1 MPRLVVLDL
10 HKLDVEEVLVDL
22 EDGGNNLG
30 DGEVLLHKRVIEAQ
44 ALLDELAVVV
54 PVVPEVELAVERQAL
69 LVVLLLLERQ
79 EGVAVLDADGA
90 KLLLEICEELSRD
103 AEVSMVGRRI
113 VWSRCTSFT
122 LFAFLTIF
130 TSVM

>member
-1 MPRLVVLDL
+1 MPSLALDF
-10 HKLDVEEVLVDL
+10 HELDAEEVLVDF
-22 EDGGNNLG
+22 EDGGDNLG
-30 DGEVLLHKRVIEAQ
+30 DGEVLLHERVVEAQ

-79 EGVAVLDADGA
+79 EGVAVLDADRT

-103 AEVSMVGRRI
+103 AEVSMVDRHI

-130 TSVM
+130 TSVI

>member
-1 MPRLVVLDL
+1 MPSLALDFDE
-10 HKLDVEEVLVDL
+10 LDAEEVLVDL
-22 EDGGNNLG
+22 EDGRYNLG
-30 DGEVLLHKRVIEAQ
+30 DGEVLLHKRVVEVQ
-44 ALLDELAVVV
+44 ALLDEFAIIV

-69 LVVLLLLERQ
+69 LVVLLLLKCQ
-79 EGVAVLDADGA
+79 EGVAVLYTDRT

-103 AEVSMVGRRI
+103 AKVSMVDRRI

>member
-1 MPRLVVLDL
+1 MPSLALDF
-10 HKLDVEEVLVDL
+10 HELDAEEVLVDF
-22 EDGGNNLG
+22 EDGRDNLG
-30 DGEVLLHKRVIEAQ
+30 DGEVLLHKRVVETQ

-54 PVVPEVELAVERQAL
+54 PVVPEVELAIERQAL

-79 EGVAVLDADGA
+79 EGVTILDADRT

-103 AEVSMVGRRI
+103 AEVSMVDRHI

>member
-1 MPRLVVLDL
+1 MPSLALDF
-10 HKLDVEEVLVDL
+10 HELDAEEVLVDL

-30 DGEVLLHKRVIEAQ
+30 DGEVLLYKRVVEAQ

-54 PVVPEVELAVERQAL
+54 PVIPEVELAVERQAL

-79 EGVAVLDADGA
+79 EGVAVLDADGT
-90 KLLLEICEELSRD
+90 KLLLEICEELSRG
-103 AEVSMVGRRI
+103 AEVSMVDRRI

-130 TSVM
+130 TSVT

>member
-1 MPRLVVLDL
+1 MPSLALDF
-10 HKLDVEEVLVDL
+10 HELDAEEVLVDL
-22 EDGGNNLG
+22 EDGGDNLG
-30 DGEVLLHKRVIEAQ
+30 DGEVLLHKRVVEVQ

-54 PVVPEVELAVERQAL
+54 PVIPEVELAVERQAL

-79 EGVAVLDADGA
+79 EGVAVLDADGT
-90 KLLLEICEELSRD
+90 KLLLEICEELSRH
-103 AEVSMVGRRI
+103 AEVSMVDRHI
-113 VWSRCTSFT
+113 VRSRCTSFT

>member
-1 MPRLVVLDL
+1 MPSLALDFD
-10 HKLDVEEVLVDL
+10 KLDAEQVLVDL
-22 EDGGNNLG
+22 EDRGYDNG
-30 DGEVLLHKRVIEAQ
+30 DGEVLLHKRVVEVQ

-54 PVVPEVELAVERQAL
+54 PVVPEVELAVERQTL

-79 EGVAVLDADGA
+79 EGVTILDADRT

-103 AEVSMVGRRI
+103 AEVSMVDRHI

-130 TSVM
+130 TTVM